1 MVVAPAETLSVS
13 GDAASTA
20 RDRIA
25 VLLLPGPVGS
35 AFSMRNVVREL
46 QARGI
51 EPLIVDPLGMGASTR
66 PKGADYTLSAQAAR
80 IGRVLDLELPT
91 GVPVIVAAQGTSA
104 TIAFHLA
111 ATDTGRVRGVVS
123 LAGGPINQQGTP
135 GVRTALALS
144 ALLDNPIG
152 RRVAKRRFLSA
163 LREQSADA
171 RWLTEDVAAQYVA
184 PIEADLRGLLRTL
197 GAMQAAVEPHPIESR
212 LGRIVAPVILLLGD
226 KRSSSAPTA
235 TQIQLLQTLVKRYTT
250 DTLPVS
256 GTMLHE
262 ERPGDVAQAISTLVR
277 RVQREGRG

>member
-13 GDAASTA
+13 GDAAYTA

-104 TIAFHLA
+104 TIALHLA
-111 ATDTGRVRGVVS
+111 ATDTGRVRGVIS

-226 KRSSSAPTA
+226 KRSSTA

-250 DTLPVS
+250 DTLPAS